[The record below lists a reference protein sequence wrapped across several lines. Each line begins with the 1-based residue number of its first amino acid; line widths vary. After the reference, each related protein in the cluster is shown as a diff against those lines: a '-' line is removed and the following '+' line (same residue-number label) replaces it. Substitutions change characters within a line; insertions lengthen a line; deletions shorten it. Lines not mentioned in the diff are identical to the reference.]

1 MTKHKK
7 TREPPGSTTH
17 QASNQ
22 ERVLAVQTY
31 EAMFIWDSNR
41 FSRDPSVTAQQVQSM
56 VEKAGG
62 EVLASRLWDDG
73 RKLAY
78 PIDGHKKGTYWIT
91 YFTLEPTRLHEINR
105 ACQLNDSI
113 LRHLFIKL
121 DPRVAG
127 TLVSVAR
134 GDIKPQPE
142 EPVAPAAPAGAEP
155 VAAAT

>member
-1 MTKHKK
+1 M
-7 TREPPGSTTH
+7 
-17 QASNQ
+17 
-22 ERVLAVQTY
+22 AVQTY

-41 FSRDPSVTAQQVQSM
+41 FSRDPSVTAQQVQAM

-62 EVLASRLWDDG
+62 EVLASRLWDDS

-78 PIDGHKKGTYWIT
+78 PIDGHKKGTYWLT
-91 YFTLEPTRLHEINR
+91 YFTLEPTRLHEVNR
-105 ACQLNDSI
+105 ACQLNESI

-134 GDIKPQPE
+134 GEVQPKAAE
-142 EPVAPAAPAGAEP
+142 GEAAAPAAPAAEAVP
-155 VAAAT
+155 AAG